1 MRGVGVGRVNAYGKR
16 VLLIVSTY
24 LLNIDC
30 IFCSSSSLIS
40 SDDLLL
46 VVVSN
51 LSVNNA
57 TSDTLDVAVTYS
69 GSTAPTVSITLNG
82 VSDVDMS
89 RTGGC
94 ST

>member
-1 MRGVGVGRVNAYGKR
+1 MGGVNPYGKR

-57 TSDTLDVAVTYS
+57 TSDTLPNSSNALILDASLFSVFNAS
-69 GSTAPTVSITLNG
+69 F
-82 VSDVDMS
+82 
-89 RTGGC
+89 
-94 ST
+94 